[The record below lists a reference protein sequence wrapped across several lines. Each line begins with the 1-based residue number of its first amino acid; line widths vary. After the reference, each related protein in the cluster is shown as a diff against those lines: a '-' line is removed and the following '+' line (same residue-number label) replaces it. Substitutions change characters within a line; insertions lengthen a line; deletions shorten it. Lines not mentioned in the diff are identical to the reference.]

1 MDAEICIVEVW
12 PKLKHLR
19 NHLTDIISLYFITD
33 NYSIKKEDIE
43 KAIINKEKIII
54 PFKETK
60 NKIIKCSLIR
70 NNNIIGKGEF
80 VPVEG
85 LKWYTLNDN
94 KNNTSLESLITSST
108 SNANIK
114 SGENL
119 KNKKNNNMNSNT
131 LYNYPEY

>member
-1 MDAEICIVEVW
+1 MNAEICIVEVS

-19 NHLTDIISLYFITD
+19 NNLTDIISIYFITD
-33 NYSIKKEDIE
+33 NYSIKKEDAE

-54 PFKETK
+54 PLKETK
-60 NKIIKCSLIR
+60 NKSIKCSLIR

-119 KNKKNNNMNSNT
+119 KNKKNNNMNS
-131 LYNYPEY
+131 